1 MKKLPEIFYMSSK
14 EVDILISQLG
24 ISSDAQ
30 KLILKTILSYKKD
43 AIDYASFIEEHSV
56 RIRGL
61 KGELDFLFRKLYE
74 VKRGIVTNKIAT
86 DGEFLPDSIILTDEA
101 SYDFYYYSIDD
112 LFLKTYIGIDLF
124 SSLLT
129 VKNIESSLLVFQ
141 NEFIAITDSNINY
154 KFFETKSQL
163 KEILVWKSLII
174 PSSRALY
181 FIEFVKK
188 IFFNI
193 ASNNIVKDVFV
204 RVKGLK
210 LGDYE
215 RALEE
220 GKNMIGTVFKIL
232 SGILE
237 IKDEVFGKKG
247 ITFSKNYF
255 VFLDFLNLFIKN
267 EKDLEELKA
276 IEAIKIDESLKAIE
290 KTLEFKKGA
299 IDTEE
304 FSSILKVYS
313 EGLND
318 PENFLL
324 VANMYFFESKIQDIL
339 PKIFQVKEN
348 FYLYKPFAYEL
359 FLEEYEKVLQFL
371 NSELRTSIFKILSF
385 GDDPSSIFTEEGL
398 EEVINRLVSS
408 RYIMNEYCLKNKV
421 KFLDLIV
428 SHYRRIYKTQSVQV
442 HLKDL
447 IKVEAAKYFKNS
459 NELLPLYKIYKLDLY
474 SLLNAAYK
482 DLSLFKRI
490 LLFLTGKHQSYKEA
504 LSRLDFR
511 AGLNKSGGGLFDSN
525 ERVKRQLEKI
535 RKQREE
541 IKAQVRKSF
550 PKKGTTSKQSVNKN
564 YTKQEQ
570 DEAWVKFS
578 DRIQKK

>member
-30 KLILKTILSYKKD
+30 KLILKTILSYKKN

-101 SYDFYYYSIDD
+101 SYDFYYYSIED

-141 NEFIAITDSNINY
+141 NEFIAITDSDINY

-237 IKDEVFGKKG
+237 IKDEVLGKKG

-408 RYIMNEYCLKNKV
+408 GYIMNEYCLKNKV

-511 AGLNKSGGGLFDSN
+511 AGLNKSGGGLFDSD

>member
-24 ISSDAQ
+24 ISSDTQ
-30 KLILKTILSYKKD
+30 KSILKTILSYKKD
-43 AIDYASFIEEHSV
+43 AIDYSSFIEEHSV
-56 RIRGL
+56 KIRGL

-74 VKRGIVTNKIAT
+74 VKRGIITNKIAT

-112 LFLKTYIGIDLF
+112 LFLKTYIGIELF

-129 VKNIESSLLVFQ
+129 VKNIESSLLVFR
-141 NEFIAITDSNINY
+141 NEFIAIADSDINY
-154 KFFETKSQL
+154 KFFEIKSQL

-220 GKNMIGTVFKIL
+220 GKNVIGAISKIL
-232 SGILE
+232 SGIIE
-237 IKDEVFGKKG
+237 IKDEVLGKKG

-276 IEAIKIDESLKAIE
+276 VEAIKIDESLKAIE
-290 KTLEFKKGA
+290 KTLEFKKGP
-299 IDTEE
+299 IDTGE
-304 FSSILKVYS
+304 FFSILKVYS

-324 VANMYFFESKIQDIL
+324 VANTYFFESKIHDIL

-348 FYLYKPFAYEL
+348 FYLYKPFAYEF

-371 NSELRTSIFKILSF
+371 NSELRVKIFKILSF

-398 EEVINRLVSS
+398 EEVINRLVVS

-442 HLKDL
+442 HIKDL

-490 LLFLTGKHQSYKEA
+490 VLFLTGKHQSYKEA

-511 AGLNKSGGGLFDSN
+511 AGLNRSGSGLFDSN

-535 RKQREE
+535 RRQREE
-541 IKAQVRKSF
+541 IKAQVRNSF
-550 PKKGTTSKQSVNKN
+550 PKKGTTPKQAVNKN

-570 DEAWVKFS
+570 DEAWVKFG

>member
-30 KLILKTILSYKKD
+30 KLILKTILSYKKN

-141 NEFIAITDSNINY
+141 NEFLAITDSNINY

-237 IKDEVFGKKG
+237 IKDEVLGKKG

-482 DLSLFKRI
+482 DLSLFKRV